1 MESRQGVVLILI
13 QLLLIIFYC
22 SKKNKLIKKTLKYL
36 LVLIIIPIC
45 ISFIYKND
53 LRNNR
58 LYLFQGELKHSTK
71 DFDNIINKITTGRL
85 DKWIISSK
93 HIINS
98 ETKNLLFGNGP
109 EFDRKILQ
117 AKGNDVANGMIYIF
131 LSGGIIG
138 LLFFIIIVKKIL
150 NIVFNEFYEKNFNN
164 DVYFCFSICC
174 IISLSLRSLVENGFV
189 VYGVDYLLVTSS
201 FFYTAKKLKLI

>member
-1 MESRQGVVLILI
+1 M
-13 QLLLIIFYC
+13 
-22 SKKNKLIKKTLKYL
+22 
-36 LVLIIIPIC
+36 LIIIPIC

-71 DFDNIINKITTGRL
+71 DFDNNIKEFDNNIKEFDNNINKITTGRL